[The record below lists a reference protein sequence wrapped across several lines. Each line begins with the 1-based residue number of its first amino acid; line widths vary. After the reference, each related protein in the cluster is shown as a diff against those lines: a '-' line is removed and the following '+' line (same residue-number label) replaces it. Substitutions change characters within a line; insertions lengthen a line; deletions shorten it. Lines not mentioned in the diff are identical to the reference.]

1 MPDRNQA
8 APDSSE
14 VRRPEPAAAAAD
26 ADRAGAAPTPRSE
39 RSRRRLLRTVFTL
52 GVVAGTTGALTPVLR
67 AGSGK
72 TGGVDGKSG
81 AEAGS
86 EAAGGG
92 GAGVEAA
99 IDEMYRGR
107 HIQYRRGGLLGNPAR
122 ASSSASS
129 SSGSALD
136 ILIDGRPLHVM
147 RRADGSYLSVVNHYE
162 SFPTLLEAARAAV
175 DDLGGARLSLLG
187 PIHHI

>member
-8 APDSSE
+8 EPGSPE
-14 VRRPEPAAAAAD
+14 GRCPEPAD
-26 ADRAGAAPTPRSE
+26 ADRAGAAPTLRGE

-67 AGSGK
+67 AGSGG

-81 AEAGS
+81 AETGG
-86 EAAGGG
+86 ETPVGG

-99 IDEMYRGR
+99 IDETYRGR
-107 HIQYRRGGLLGNPAR
+107 HIQYSRTGVLENPAR
-122 ASSSASS
+122 ASSA
-129 SSGSALD
+129 GSVLD

-187 PIHHI
+187 PIHHL